1 MTFAKSTLSVILA
14 SAVVLGASPAAA
26 QNEELDPAMVTA
38 ASRYAL
44 PIAFEGYLS
53 ACNTT
58 LASEGYARANASRL
72 HAKFSEGSDAAW
84 PGAKVAM
91 LKLAGDDAG
100 DMSAM
105 LEMMGDEALRP
116 FVDSLIASMVAQEI
130 KPDSC
135 GDIERGLEILDPLPA
150 ENVADLIGFAV
161 EMAQRDKADEEQAA
175 E

>member
-1 MTFAKSTLSVILA
+1 M
-14 SAVVLGASPAAA
+14 G
-26 QNEELDPAMVTA
+26 
-38 ASRYAL
+38 
-44 PIAFEGYLS
+44 
-53 ACNTT
+53 
-58 LASEGYARANASRL
+58 
-72 HAKFSEGSDAAW
+72 
-84 PGAKVAM
+84 
-91 LKLAGDDAG
+91 LKLAGDGAG